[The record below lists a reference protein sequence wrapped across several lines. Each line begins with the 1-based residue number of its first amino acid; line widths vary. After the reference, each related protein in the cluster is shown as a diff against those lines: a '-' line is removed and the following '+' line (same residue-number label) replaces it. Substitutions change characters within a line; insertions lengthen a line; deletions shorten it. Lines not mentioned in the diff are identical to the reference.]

1 MKNKRMNE
9 SELSINLSE
18 SSSKNLK
25 ILVFTMAK
33 IQNQLH
39 ENAKTNYFL

>member
-1 MKNKRMNE
+1 MKNKLMNKG
-9 SELSINLSE
+9 
-18 SSSKNLK
+18 KNLK